1 MEENIKLAIKWIKE
15 QPVRG
20 VITGSCML
28 GYFEGQDVDIFV
40 YDEKSFNKLIF
51 AMYHSPKFQILEP
64 LELWK
69 FKRYIDH
76 TYDNYH
82 KVGLLTLKF
91 YFNTC
96 IPVNVILKKSFNNI
110 FGILSSFDLNII
122 AKGYDLETKQYLDLS
137 GDSSTTK
144 ICDWNKW
151 NTTFYDPEMW
161 EVNKLLRQ
169 LERLFKYHKRGY
181 NTDAVALKYI
191 SLIDEIL
198 KLQDIFN
205 SANYTEKLKV
215 NKENL
220 KVIKMIC
227 NKWLDT
233 HEITEEQTELLKLK
247 IREL

>member
-1 MEENIKLAIKWIKE
+1 MKENIKLAIEWLKE

-28 GYFEGQDVDIFV
+28 GYFDGQDVDIFV

-51 AMYHSPKFQILEP
+51 AMYHSPKFQI
-64 LELWK
+64 
-69 FKRYIDH
+69 KRYIDH

-161 EVNKLLRQ
+161 EVNKLLRL

>member
-1 MEENIKLAIKWIKE
+1 MEENIKLAIEWLKE

-69 FKRYIDH
+69 FNRYINNS
-76 TYDNYH
+76 YDSYH

-91 YFNTC
+91 YWNTC
-96 IPVNVILKKSFNNI
+96 IPVNVILKKSYNNI

-122 AKGYDLETKQYLDLS
+122 CKGYDLETKQYLDLS
-137 GDSSTTK
+137 GDSADTK
-144 ICDWNKW
+144 ICSWNKW
-151 NTTFYDPEMW
+151 NTTFYEPEMW

-169 LERLFKYHKRGY
+169 FERIIKYHKRGY
-181 NTDAVALKYI
+181 NTDAVVIKYI
-191 SLIDEIL
+191 ELIDEIL

-205 SANYTEKLKV
+205 SANYTERLKL

-220 KVIKMIC
+220 KVVKKLC
-227 NKWLDT
+227 ELWLKT
-233 HEITEEQTELLKLK
+233 HEFTDEQQEALK
-247 IREL
+247 IKIKEL